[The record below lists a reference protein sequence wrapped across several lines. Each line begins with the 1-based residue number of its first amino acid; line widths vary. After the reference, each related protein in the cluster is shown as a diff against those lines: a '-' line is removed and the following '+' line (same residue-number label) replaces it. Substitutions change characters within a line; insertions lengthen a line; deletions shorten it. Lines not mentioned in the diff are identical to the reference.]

1 MFSYEFCGMFKNTH
15 IAKYLSTDAKEVTN
29 IERHSDP
36 VHQIIVFIKA
46 NIQKEIIGEKMCS
59 EKCLFTV
66 IRARDV
72 SSWKAS

>member
-29 IERHSDP
+29 IERHNDP
-36 VHQIIVFIKA
+36 VHQIIVFIKI

-59 EKCLFTV
+59 KKWPFTV
-66 IRARDV
+66 IRARDE
-72 SSWKAS
+72 SPWKAS

>member
-1 MFSYEFCGMFKNTH
+1 MFKNTH

-29 IERHSDP
+29 IERHNDP
-36 VHQIIVFIKA
+36 VHQITVFIKA